1 MINCSNILLFDIYN
15 FNEHNSKNKMNIK
28 NYSVNITKKKIL
40 FQSIPVFFSNLA
52 LPLVGMIDT
61 GLMGNMGEAKYLA
74 ATSVATSVMTMVI
87 WSFGF
92 LRMGTVGMVAQFF
105 GKGNYREIVKTLLRN
120 FFIAIFISV
129 IIILLKPII
138 LNLINFF
145 FIISTDTYDLINI
158 YISVRIFSIPAE
170 LVIYILV
177 GFYLGIQ
184 KTKLSSLLI
193 ITLSILNIFFS
204 SYFVLSLDLNIF
216 GVALGTLVAS
226 YITILIFLIFTYRF
240 IIKKF
245 QIIPN
250 FRNIIIRS
258 KLLKLFNINFD
269 IFIRTIFLTFS
280 FLWVTYLGSILGEDY
295 LAVNSILMQFV
306 ILAAFFLDAFAFS
319 TEGIIGFTIGRKNR
333 KSFLSVVKNSIEI
346 SFITALV
353 ISIFYLIFF
362 KQIVNI
368 ITDIEILR
376 FISYKHFIWVIII
389 PPVASFCYQLDGIF
403 IGASQTKEIRN
414 AMIISVASFILIS
427 IYLTKHLGNHGLWL
441 SLLLFMIIRSL
452 TLKYFF
458 TKILKKF

>member
-1 MINCSNILLFDIYN
+1 
-15 FNEHNSKNKMNIK
+15 MNIK

-40 FQSIPVFFSNLA
+40 FLSSPVFFSNLA
-52 LPLVGMIDT
+52 IPLVGMIDT
-61 GLMGNMGEAKYLA
+61 GLMGNMGDAKYLA